1 MTSCYMK
8 TEASMKIC
16 KFSTETKDYLSC
28 FYSILDSMVQN
39 MDSIELCDSI
49 SHNFIAQMI
58 PHHQAAIEMANNLLN
73 HSCWLP
79 LRRIATNIISSQTKS
94 IDSMCDSLDCCDEP
108 INSQCDQDLYNRHF
122 HNIMHTM
129 SCEMDTA
136 RSTNNINAN
145 FIRQMIPHHLG
156 GIRMSENALHYDICP
171 ELVPILHSIIVSQ
184 RRGIQEMQHLLRC
197 ISC

>member
-39 MDSIELCDSI
+39 MESIELCDSI

-122 HNIMHTM
+122 HNIMHKQYQRQFY
-129 SCEMDTA
+129 TA
-136 RSTNNINAN
+136 DDSSSPWRHSYVRKCAALWYLPGTCSNPARHYCLPASGHSGNAASTAVH
-145 FIRQMIPHHLG
+145 IPLKQNCKT
-156 GIRMSENALHYDICP
+156 SSA
-171 ELVPILHSIIVSQ
+171 
-184 RRGIQEMQHLLRC
+184 
-197 ISC
+197 